1 MLVDG
6 SKQTVAEQ
14 LERIGPF
21 QFLSGQGDG
30 GWTISTVAGTAQR
43 RPPLPGFHGSILNED
58 EAQIENL
65 RQGGR
70 RGPYGYQPGRE
81 LMADLTQL
89 RAEIDEGLRTRRF
102 LDYWESSEWA
112 SEATP
117 VVDAI
122 RDALAASP
130 SAELLG
136 LIERAVGHV
145 IKVIL
150 RADDSNG
157 EIGGLAAELLESH
170 GLACDAG
177 VADPVKLA
185 RWMVRFTVDDQDFF
199 VLDPKRYADALGETG
214 LAVYRKEIDRRRRE
228 GEQPFAL
235 RYVDERLAV
244 LDGDVDKII
253 RLLGGN
259 LTSPYQF
266 IQVTEAMVELGRDDD
281 ALAWAQRGIAET
293 GGWQVAQLYDLAAG
307 VYVRRGA
314 LGEVVALRW
323 DQHRRMTSSTT
334 YALLREAAEATGG
347 WESERSSARSV
358 LEAKDLGGLV
368 DALLADGEPE
378 AAWRVADDQPD
389 WDPGRRRWKRLA
401 ESRESSHPADAM
413 AVYFKL
419 ADFELETTG
428 RSSYTRAAALLK
440 KARRAADAAGR
451 RGEFSEHLVALREQ
465 FRKRPA
471 LLEILDR
478 SALR

>member
-1 MLVDG
+1 LVDG

>member
-1 MLVDG
+1 
-6 SKQTVAEQ
+6 
-14 LERIGPF
+14 
-21 QFLSGQGDG
+21 
-30 GWTISTVAGTAQR
+30 
-43 RPPLPGFHGSILNED
+43 
-58 EAQIENL
+58 
-65 RQGGR
+65 
-70 RGPYGYQPGRE
+70 
-81 LMADLTQL
+81 MADLTQL

-428 RSSYTRAAALLK
+428 RSSNTRAAALLK

>member
-1 MLVDG
+1 
-6 SKQTVAEQ
+6 
-14 LERIGPF
+14 
-21 QFLSGQGDG
+21 
-30 GWTISTVAGTAQR
+30 
-43 RPPLPGFHGSILNED
+43 
-58 EAQIENL
+58 
-65 RQGGR
+65 
-70 RGPYGYQPGRE
+70 
-81 LMADLTQL
+81 MADLTQL
-89 RAEIDEGLRTRRF
+89 RADIDESLRTRRF
-102 LDYWESSEWA
+102 LDCWESSEWA

-136 LIERAVGHV
+136 LIQRAVGHV

-150 RADDSNG
+150 GAADSNG
-157 EIGGLAAELLESH
+157 EIGGLAAELLEFH

-199 VLDPKRYADALGETG
+199 VLDPKRYSDALGETG
-214 LAVYRKEIDRRRRE
+214 LAVYRKEIDRRRRA

-347 WESERSSARSV
+347 WDPERSSARSV
-358 LEAKDLGGLV
+358 LEAEDLGGLV
-368 DALLADGEPE
+368 DALLADGETE
-378 AAWRVADDQPD
+378 AAWRVADDHPD
-389 WDPGRRRWKRLA
+389 WNPGRRRWKRLA

-440 KARRAADAAGR
+440 KARRAADLPVVEESSQNIWPHYGSNSVSDRLSSRFSIGPHFADRQDSRSTHTASQFDNPASSRSPAATASIVVTASSVGTSSSWPLSTQNIVRHPQAR
-451 RGEFSEHLVALREQ
+451 R
-465 FRKRPA
+465 
-471 LLEILDR
+471 LLPSSR
-478 SALR
+478 G

>member
-1 MLVDG
+1 V
-6 SKQTVAEQ
+6 
-14 LERIGPF
+14 
-21 QFLSGQGDG
+21 
-30 GWTISTVAGTAQR
+30 
-43 RPPLPGFHGSILNED
+43 
-58 EAQIENL
+58 
-65 RQGGR
+65 
-70 RGPYGYQPGRE
+70 
-81 LMADLTQL
+81 ADLIQL
-89 RAEIDEGLRTRRF
+89 RTDIDEGLRTRRF

-112 SEATP
+112 DEATP
-117 VVDAI
+117 VVEEI
-122 RDALAASP
+122 RVALAASP

-136 LIERAVGHV
+136 LIERAIGHV
-145 IKVIL
+145 VKVIL

-157 EIGGLAAELLESH
+157 EIGGLIAELLEFH

-214 LAVYRKEIDRRRRE
+214 LAVYRKEIDRRRRA

-235 RYVDERLAV
+235 RYADERLAV

-293 GGWQVAQLYDLAAG
+293 DGWQVAQLYDLAAG
-307 VYVRRGA
+307 VYFRRGA
-314 LGEVVALRW
+314 LAEVVALRW
-323 DQHRRMTSSTT
+323 EQHRRMTSSNT
-334 YALLREAAEATGG
+334 YARLREAAEATGI
-347 WESERSSARSV
+347 WDSERSSARSV
-358 LEAKDLGGLV
+358 LGAGDLGGLV

-378 AAWRVADDQPD
+378 AAWMVADDHPD

-413 AVYFKL
+413 AVYFTL

-451 RGEFSEHLVALREQ
+451 REEF
-465 FRKRPA
+465 
-471 LLEILDR
+471 
-478 SALR
+478 

>member
-1 MLVDG
+1 
-6 SKQTVAEQ
+6 
-14 LERIGPF
+14 
-21 QFLSGQGDG
+21 
-30 GWTISTVAGTAQR
+30 
-43 RPPLPGFHGSILNED
+43 
-58 EAQIENL
+58 
-65 RQGGR
+65 
-70 RGPYGYQPGRE
+70 
-81 LMADLTQL
+81 MADLIQL
-89 RAEIDEGLRTRRF
+89 RTDIDEGLRTRRF

-112 SEATP
+112 DEATP
-117 VVDAI
+117 VVEEI
-122 RDALAASP
+122 GVALAASP

-136 LIERAVGHV
+136 LIERAIGHV
-145 IKVIL
+145 VKVIL

-157 EIGGLAAELLESH
+157 AIGGLIAELLEFH

-199 VLDPKRYADALGETG
+199 VLDPKRYSGALGETG
-214 LAVYRKEIDRRRRE
+214 LAVYRKEIDRRRRG

-244 LDGDVDKII
+244 LDGDTDKII
-253 RLLGGN
+253 RLLGGD

-293 GGWQVAQLYDLAAG
+293 DGWQVAQLYDLAAG
-307 VYVRRGA
+307 VYARRDA
-314 LGEVVALRW
+314 PAEAVTLRW
-323 DQHRRMTSSTT
+323 EQHRRMTSSTT
-334 YALLREAAEATGG
+334 YALLHEAAEATGI
-347 WESERSSARSV
+347 WDSERSSARSV
-358 LEAKDLGGLV
+358 LEARDLGALV

-378 AAWRVADDQPD
+378 AAWMVADEHQD

-413 AVYFKL
+413 AVYFRL

-451 RGEFSEHLVALREQ
+451 REEFSEHVAALREQ

>member
-358 LEAKDLGGLV
+358 LEAEDLGGLV